1 MHQRGRRRA
10 PTTDARASRKVAP
23 TGYRD
28 SGELRAIPHRAITE
42 ARQRRYGRASRRM
55 GRHSSPEP
63 GASVARSGAQT
74 LRCSAPVSTRRWRRS
89 HSPSAA
95 QGDYLAA
102 TSRRSLCHRRGGL
115 HRGLAAGAAR
125 QSSTRKLRS
134 PPPGTW
140 CVARGRS
147 GQGSSPHVSVLW
159 HNHRRAPPEREHGEL
174 RLRRAGAAARDPTWV
189 MADGRLRLLC
199 QFLMFGRT

>member
-1 MHQRGRRRA
+1 MTTRARTTLTASRRAWEKINFDWPGGRGRRA
-10 PTTDARASRKVAP
+10 PAGSALVASSWREC
-23 TGYRD
+23 GW
-28 SGELRAIPHRAITE
+28 L
-42 ARQRRYGRASRRM
+42 GRAA
-55 GRHSSPEP
+55 GP
-63 GASVARSGAQT
+63 
-74 LRCSAPVSTRRWRRS
+74 
-89 HSPSAA
+89 AA
-95 QGDYLAA
+95 CLAA

-115 HRGLAAGAAR
+115 HRGLAAGAR

-174 RLRRAGAAARDPTWV
+174 RLRRAGAATRDPTWV